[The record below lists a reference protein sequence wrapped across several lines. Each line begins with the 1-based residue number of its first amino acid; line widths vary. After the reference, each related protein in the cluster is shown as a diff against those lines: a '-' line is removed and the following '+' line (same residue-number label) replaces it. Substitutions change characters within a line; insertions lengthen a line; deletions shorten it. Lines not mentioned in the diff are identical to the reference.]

1 MPGAKIK
8 SGATGKYAII
18 AENAVVEEGATVGES
33 PEETENLDSWGI
45 TLVGDGKVVGKNAVV
60 GAKAV
65 VTKNLKEGERV

>member
-1 MPGAKIK
+1 MQKFISK
-8 SGATGKYAII
+8 
-18 AENAVVEEGATVGES
+18 S

-45 TLVGDGKVVGKNAVV
+45 ALVGDGKVVGKNAVV